1 MPNDPQVITILGF
14 YDRHDRSFYIFLYR
28 LWQPG
33 FPTVRHSAAKNQ
45 DAQHALPGALVVWQ
59 LPIEKSQQNGHE
71 ERARNGCLEQN
82 LAPSDTLDR
91 KNLRV

>member
-1 MPNDPQVITILGF
+1 
-14 YDRHDRSFYIFLYR
+14 
-28 LWQPG
+28 
-33 FPTVRHSAAKNQ
+33 
-45 DAQHALPGALVVWQ
+45 LVVWQ